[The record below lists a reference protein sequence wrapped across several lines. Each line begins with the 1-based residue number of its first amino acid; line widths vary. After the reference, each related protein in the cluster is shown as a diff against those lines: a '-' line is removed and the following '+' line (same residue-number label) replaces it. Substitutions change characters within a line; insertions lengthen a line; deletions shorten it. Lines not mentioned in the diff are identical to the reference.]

1 MTRRLFNISLP
12 IHFGILFIGILC
24 LTACSTAKGPS
35 KSPGNR
41 EKIVSPSDTL
51 QKKKEQVP
59 PSIYAPQ
66 SAANKTTLILQH
78 LSSDAQA
85 VELSKY
91 VSDLL
96 AYDNNPLNYLPIL
109 SQLDTINEVLARF
122 ESIKAS
128 GLDKFT
134 ADLHTL
140 DDMQEALTEPYDGD
154 KINALTYRIDS
165 LTFCNQ
171 LQRDNPEIVPIF
183 NSVKQYYSITTNLQE
198 LLTDIID
205 RQKEYMDATD
215 NKKAE
220 ILEEIDENLNFD
232 FRNERLSS
240 IPYMKAQLDSVFKFC
255 PCDESGKPLPE
266 QFDVKKLQEL
276 YDANETARGTRIKD
290 DKKSKK

>member
-122 ESIKAS
+122 ESIKAI
-128 GLDKFT
+128 GLNKFVV
-134 ADLHTL
+134 DLHTL
-140 DDMQEALTEPYDGD
+140 DDAKDALDKPYDGK
-154 KINALTYRIDS
+154 KINALTNRIDS
-165 LTFCNQ
+165 LTFPTQ
-171 LQRDNPEIVPIF
+171 KQMDNSGVDSIKY
-183 NSVKQYYSITTNLQE
+183 SVEKYFSITAYFRD
-198 LLTDIID
+198 LLTDMIKG
-205 RQKEYMDATD
+205 QEEYMDATD

-220 ILEEIDENLNFD
+220 ILEKIAKYRNHDRNIEIS
-232 FRNERLSS
+232 R
-240 IPYMKAQLDSVFKFC
+240 IPYMKAQLDSVFQFC

-266 QFDVKKLQEL
+266 QFDVEKLQEL
-276 YDANETARGTRIKD
+276 YDANEEARGTRIKD